1 MPRAVPG
8 NPKGRDGPV
17 LRVRPVRLVT
27 CEDFQWAEAAF
38 RRLFARACDVSPF
51 ADEVAARL
59 LLCPT
64 RCLRLAP
71 RQFEAVAAASA
82 DLGVVRAYSAGWSG
96 EEGAWGTTSGHRH
109 VDLGSYE
116 SYVAD
121 LPAGAVGGL
130 LFAPRGEW
138 GVVTSALD
146 YALVGG
152 PPPFVA
158 AIRRTLEYDEPAAL
172 ERFVAEWQE
181 LADVG
186 ATIDWLPRL
195 LDHVGAVRRHPG

>member
-1 MPRAVPG
+1 
-8 NPKGRDGPV
+8 
-17 LRVRPVRLVT
+17 VRLVT
-27 CEDFQWAEAAF
+27 FEDFQWAEAAF
-38 RRLFARACDVSPF
+38 CRLFARASDVAPF
-51 ADEVAARL
+51 ADDVDGRL

-71 RQFEAVAAASA
+71 RQFEAVAAASTA
-82 DLGVVRAYSAGWSG
+82 LGVIRAYSAGWDG
-96 EEGAWGTTSGHRH
+96 DEGAWGTTSGHRH

-121 LPAGAVGGL
+121 LPPGAVGGF

-152 PPPFVA
+152 PARFVA
-158 AIRRTLEYDEPAAL
+158 AIRRRLEYDEDSAL
-172 ERFVAEWQE
+172 ERFVAEWRE
-181 LADVG
+181 LAEVG
-186 ATIDWLPRL
+186 AAIDWLPRL
-195 LDHVGAVRRHPG
+195 LDHVGA

>member
-1 MPRAVPG
+1 
-8 NPKGRDGPV
+8 
-17 LRVRPVRLVT
+17 VRLVT
-27 CEDFQWAEAAF
+27 LEDFQWAEAAF
-38 RRLFARACDVSPF
+38 QRLYAQASDVAPF
-51 ADEVAARL
+51 ADEVGARL

-82 DLGVVRAYSAGWSG
+82 SLGVIRAYSAGWSG
-96 EEGAWGTTSGHRH
+96 DEGAWGTTSGHRH
-109 VDLGSYE
+109 VDLGSYG

-121 LPAGAVGGL
+121 LPPGAVGGF

-152 PPPFVA
+152 PAPFVA
-158 AIRRTLEYDEPAAL
+158 AVRRRLEYDEETAL
-172 ERFVAEWQE
+172 ERFVAEWEE
-181 LADVG
+181 LGEVG
-186 ATIDWLPRL
+186 AAIDWLPRL
-195 LDHVGAVRRHPG
+195 LDHVGA

>member
-1 MPRAVPG
+1 M
-8 NPKGRDGPV
+8 
-17 LRVRPVRLVT
+17 RLVT
-27 CEDFQWAEAAF
+27 FEDFQWAEAAF

-51 ADEVAARL
+51 ADEVGARL

-82 DLGVVRAYSAGWSG
+82 ELGVVRAYSAGWSG
-96 EEGAWGTTSGHRH
+96 EEGGWGATCGHRH
-109 VDLGSYE
+109 VDLGGYE

-121 LPAGAVGGL
+121 LPAGAVGGF

-146 YALVGG
+146 YAVVGG
-152 PPPFVA
+152 PPRFVA
-158 AIRRTLEYDEPAAL
+158 AIRRTLEYDELAAL

-181 LADVG
+181 LAEVG
-186 ATIDWLPRL
+186 AAIEWLPRL
-195 LDHVGAVRRHPG
+195 LDHVGAAPRTPPSR